1 MDEYS
6 SRLLTTID
14 GVFDG
19 WIRGLITN
27 LVIFDAADSS
37 MIERMSA
44 TIAEAREVGMTGLR
58 DLLNLDAE
66 QQRSNPL
73 AVLRMATQPVTRFL
87 ESVAVPPVQRDEFS
101 RRSFPD
107 DLFGLAPATWAD
119 VDPSL
124 VEPGLEW
131 GAWKAATIIGRRREQ
146 T

>member
-1 MDEYS
+1 MDDYS
-6 SRLLTTID
+6 ARLLTAVD

-19 WIRGLITN
+19 WIRRL
-27 LVIFDAADSS
+27 
-37 MIERMSA
+37 MSA
-44 TIAEAREVGMTGLR
+44 AVMRDGRIAPEEGRIREVIDRARSIGMTGLR
-58 DLLNLDAE
+58 DLLSADAE

-73 AVLRMATQPVTRFL
+73 AVLRSATLPVSRFL
-87 ESVAVPPVQRDEFS
+87 DEEGCTPVERDEFS
-101 RRSFPD
+101 CRSFPD